1 MVNLINE
8 DLNLDIVFNQDSNE
22 VLDLFLQLMDLLP
35 NLPKLADLKAYNN
48 TWPPRQAHATIPLFP
63 FFRRVATAMDRLLEN
78 SVEEMQNAKEAM
90 TTDASTGSQ
99 CKQ

>member
-8 DLNLDIVFNQDSNE
+8 DLNLDIAFTQDSKE
-22 VLDLFLQLMDLLP
+22 ILDLFLQLMDLLP

-48 TWPPRQAHATIPLFP
+48 IWPRRQAQATIPLFP
-63 FFRRVATAMDRLLEN
+63 FFRRVATAMDRLVED
-78 SVEEMQNAKEAM
+78 SVQEMQYAKDSM

-99 CKQ
+99 GKQ